1 MSLLSALICNGP
13 RILWA
18 VLQREGQWCQWIER
32 DLDDLA
38 RIDSSWPAAGS
49 RNWERWSAQV
59 QASPAT
65 FKRRVKA
72 MLRHQHSVDIAHQKT
87 VLALWAMH
95 RLAVQGST
103 VRAGNDDRWKC
114 RMCKKA
120 FRSKGGLGAHMFKTH
135 GRAAAY
141 RAVVQGTRCPA
152 CGVEYWS
159 HPRLSVHLRD
169 TPWCTNTLRTRRWR
183 APQMLPGFGSKGWHA
198 KEVDQ
203 FTPAPP
209 TRVAEPTWIDGEVMW
224 SDEANRAYKDL
235 CFVLFD
241 VSEWRS
247 RDQVIAAITAVLEL
261 YPLYE
266 VEEIDVLD
274 YVRGEVRSLRDE
286 NPELI
291 WDDQATAIV
300 LDALCFEHVAFEVDG
315 GDRGRPSDLTLKA
328 FEKTVQDINW
338 PAAIETGRQSRGT
351 LNPQS
356 CTLHIE
362 WEANGS
368 LCRDGGKTPAA
379 ASEPADYIPERL
391 RKAWEHIL
399 LGTANAIS
407 APSRFWDTP
416 FAAPFAALR
425 APASN

>member
-38 RIDSSWPAAGS
+38 RFDSSWPAAGS

-95 RLAVQGST
+95 RLVVQGST

-356 CTLHIE
+356 CT
-362 WEANGS
+362 
-368 LCRDGGKTPAA
+368 
-379 ASEPADYIPERL
+379 
-391 RKAWEHIL
+391 
-399 LGTANAIS
+399 GT
-407 APSRFWDTP
+407 
-416 FAAPFAALR
+416 
-425 APASN
+425 